1 MKKSSSMEKSL
12 ARRPTILY
20 RAPVPGAPMSVTEL
34 GEQTVRSLIHA
45 RTLAVLAGVL
55 VEAGRGSLDTAPTGR
70 QPIVAPSLFWLIPG
84 VRHTYGPLPGTAWD
98 ERWVLFSGR
107 LVDHLLSGG
116 LIEAASPI
124 VPLRQGS
131 EVPGLFAALSAEV
144 RLHSPLGDAAAAA
157 TVGRLVTRAAI
168 EARRGAA
175 AGTEGDALV
184 RELRERAI
192 GQLDIAGFA
201 AASGV
206 SPATLRRRF
215 LAATGM
221 PPKAFQLRVRLDR
234 AKELLATAELSIAEV
249 AAAVG
254 LEDPFYF
261 ARLFQQR
268 EKCAPT
274 EFRNR
279 HHRR

>member
-1 MKKSSSMEKSL
+1 
-12 ARRPTILY
+12 
-20 RAPVPGAPMSVTEL
+20 VF
-34 GEQTVRSLIHA
+34 
-45 RTLAVLAGVL
+45 AGVL
-55 VEAGRGSLDTAPTGR
+55 VETGRGSLDTAPTGR
-70 QPIVAPSLFWLIPG
+70 QPIVAPCLFWLLPG

-107 LVDHLLSGG
+107 LADDLLAGG
-116 LIEAASPI
+116 LISAASPV
-124 VPLRQGS
+124 VPLGEGS

-168 EARRGAA
+168 EATRGAA
-175 AGTEGDALV
+175 ADSEGDPLV
-184 RELRERAI
+184 RALRDQAL
-192 GQLDIAGFA
+192 GAVDIAAFA
-201 AASGV
+201 AASGM

-234 AKELLATAELSIAEV
+234 AKELLATAELSVAEV
-249 AAAVG
+249 AASAG
-254 LEDPFYF
+254 FEDPFYF